1 MSQFVPLKEAMA
13 KDVIK
18 RAKDLAWDTF
28 PKEAQEAFLKA
39 AQEAQDAYSMALA
52 KKCLEE
58 AEAAFN
64 EPGFISR
71 ADPRAYSDHPESE
84 TAKQKARRKK

>member
-1 MSQFVPLKEAMA
+1 MSQFISLKDILA
-13 KDVIK
+13 KDVIT

-39 AQEAQDAYSMALA
+39 AKEAQDAHSMALA
-52 KKCLEE
+52 KKCLDE

-84 TAKQKARRKK
+84 SAKKRSRGKK